1 MFLLIRNSGR
11 CRRGYARNLHSTMFL
26 LILAS
31 IFLVFVPIL
40 YLHSTMFLLIHFFVR
55 KCTSKRGYLH
65 STMFLLIQMQRQT
78 PKTYVIHLHSTM
90 FLLILHSMRDSQSIY
105 PIFTFHNV
113 SINSQ
118 KLIRFIVP
126 SRQFTFHNVSI
137 NSLYSSP
144 DKKEEI
150 NLHSTMFLLIL
161 YFSLCC
167 VQD

>member
-90 FLLILHSMRDSQSIY
+90 YLLIRFPEMGYSKIPS
-105 PIFTFHNV
+105 IFTFHNV
-113 SINSQ
+113 SINS
-118 KLIRFIVP
+118 
-126 SRQFTFHNVSI
+126 
-137 NSLYSSP
+137 
-144 DKKEEI
+144 
-150 NLHSTMFLLIL
+150 
-161 YFSLCC
+161 
-167 VQD
+167 

>member
-40 YLHSTMFLLIHFFVR
+40 Y
-55 KCTSKRGYLH
+55 
-65 STMFLLIQMQRQT
+65 
-78 PKTYVIHLHSTM
+78 LHSTM

>member
-40 YLHSTMFLLIHFFVR
+40 
-55 KCTSKRGYLH
+55 YLH

-137 NSLYSSP
+137 NSSNIM
-144 DKKEEI
+144 DGCCK
-150 NLHSTMFLLIL
+150 HRLI
-161 YFSLCC
+161 YIPQCFY
-167 VQD
+167 